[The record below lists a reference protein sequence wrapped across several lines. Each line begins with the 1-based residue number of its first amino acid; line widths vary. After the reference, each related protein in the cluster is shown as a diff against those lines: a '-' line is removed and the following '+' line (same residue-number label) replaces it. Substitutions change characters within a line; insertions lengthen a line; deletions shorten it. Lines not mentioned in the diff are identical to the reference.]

1 MNLRDRSFSVAQ
13 TNLAKKE
20 RLVKKARNKLEKL
33 EKQVEK
39 AEEELEAAER
49 EWEAAQFHVE
59 IFKRKRNIEELFWR
73 FPHIGE
79 QIIEKIDN
87 QSVANCRQ
95 VNKWWCN
102 FVDDGNSLLVRKIQR
117 HVCISK
123 EKFRKSLNKLSM
135 EILTKFEYHSRMLR
149 GLLDSRNS
157 ESFLK
162 KNNLQYRQ
170 PYTVEECRKQVFIE
184 LITFPDQGPGTHIV
198 CNLML
203 ENMENKNPICR
214 IFGSALH
221 MAARDDNLPVFK
233 LIFEKIKNK
242 NPKETSSKSENTP
255 LHIAARNG
263 CSRVARFILENSD
276 ADVKNIQNRFG
287 ETPLNLAEENN
298 HKDICKLLTSAISKQ
313 DDIPRNPRKKRKRT

>member
-87 QSVANCRQ
+87 PSVANCRQ

-102 FVDDGNSLLVRKIQR
+102 FVDDGNSLLIRKIQR

-123 EKFRKSLNKLSM
+123 EKFRKSLNKLSL
-135 EILTKFEYHSRMLR
+135 EILTKFEYYARMHR
-149 GLLDSRNS
+149 RIADSRSS
-157 ESFLK
+157 ESFL
-162 KNNLQYRQ
+162 NYRE
-170 PYTVEECRKQVFIE
+170 PYTVEECRKQVFLK
-184 LITFPDQGPGTHIV
+184 LIGTHPDQDPCIPIV

-203 ENMENKNPICR
+203 ENMETKNPICR

-221 MAARDDNLPVFK
+221 IVASDDNLPVFK
-233 LIFEKIKNK
+233 SIFEKIENK
-242 NPKETSSKSENTP
+242 NPKKSTSGSENTP
-255 LHIAARNG
+255 LHIAAKNG
-263 CSRVARFILENSD
+263 CSRVTRFILENSD

-313 DDIPRNPRKKRKRT
+313 NDVPKNPRKKMKRI